1 MTVSRW
7 ARTAGAAWMIAAAA
21 GCGDPETTD
30 HRGYTKAPLEDPSV
44 LIGGEHPSQMAAYGS
59 PNRVIAEE
67 LELPE
72 EVPGAEPEGPALAAA
87 DLPEGVTQEMVTAGE
102 TVFGGS
108 GMCFAC
114 HGVGGAGGPL
124 APALNDSE
132 WLHVEGAYEE
142 LVQLI
147 TTGVPNPV
155 QFAAP
160 MPARGGAPLSD
171 EQVRE
176 VAAYVFA
183 ISR

>member
-7 ARTAGAAWMIAAAA
+7 SRTTGAALMIAAMAA
-21 GCGDPETTD
+21 CGDPETTD
-30 HRGYTKAPLEDPSV
+30 NRGYTKAPLEDPSV
-44 LIGGEHPSQMAAYGS
+44 LIGGEHASEMSEYGG
-59 PNRVIAEE
+59 PNRLVVEE
-67 LELPE
+67 LRLPE
-72 EVPGAEPEGPALAAA
+72 ELPGAQTEGPALAAA

-102 TVFGGS
+102 AVFGGP

-114 HGVGGAGGPL
+114 HGANGAGGPL

-132 WLHVEGAYEE
+132 WLHIEGGYEE
-142 LVQLI
+142 LVAII
-147 TTGVPNPV
+147 TDGVASPV

-160 MPARGGAPLSD
+160 MPPRGGAPLTD
-171 EQVRE
+171 DQVRE

>member
-7 ARTAGAAWMIAAAA
+7 ARTSAAVMIVAVAA
-21 GCGDPETTD
+21 CGDPETTD
-30 HRGYTKAPLEDPSV
+30 DRGYTKAPLEDPSL
-44 LIGGEHPSQMAAYGS
+44 LIDGERASEMSEYGS
-59 PNRVIAEE
+59 PNRVVVEE
-67 LELPE
+67 LQLPE

-102 TVFGGS
+102 AVFGGP

-114 HGVGGAGGPL
+114 HGAGGAGGPL
-124 APALNDSE
+124 APALNDAE
-132 WLHVEGAYEE
+132 WLHIEGGYED
-142 LVQLI
+142 LI
-147 TTGVPNPV
+147 AIITNGVPTPV

-160 MPARGGAPLSD
+160 MPPRGGGPLTD